1 MGKKPHAPHEEHAD
15 EGWLLPYSDMMT
27 LLLALFIVMFAV
39 SSVDQAKF
47 NAMMAAMYTAFGGTT
62 SQGVELPL
70 PYPDANQPLA
80 EEMETQ
86 SNPNMQNLYLS
97 LNNYVVDQ
105 GLQDSIAV
113 QYSGSDILVTIKNDV
128 FFASASADLT
138 PEMQEQAKI
147 LARLLQENQDP
158 TRPFDVIVAGH
169 TDNVPI
175 NNVKFPSNWHL
186 SAHRALNFLD
196 ALLTGSNL
204 DPTHFSSRGYGEYSP
219 VATNET
225 PEGRQ
230 QNRRVELLISQPMS
244 PEQKLAQAAA
254 ANSTSPENAK
264 TDTETDTEGDT
275 KADTEAISKN
285 DRKAAPKGGTT
296 TDSKA
301 DTKEDTKVTSKHDT
315 KAAPKDDVGGKGT
328 QASLG

>member
-1 MGKKPHAPHEEHAD
+1 MGKKPHAPHEDHAD

-70 PYPDANQPLA
+70 PYPDVNQPQV
-80 EEMETQ
+80 EETEAQPNQ
-86 SNPNMQNLYLS
+86 SLQNLYLS
-97 LNNYVVDQ
+97 LNNYVIDQ

-113 QYSGSDILVTIKNDV
+113 EYSGTDILVTIKNDV
-128 FFASASADLT
+128 FFASASADLS
-138 PEMQEQAKI
+138 PQMQEQAKI

-158 TRPFDVIVAGH
+158 VRPFDVIVAGH

-196 ALLTGSNL
+196 ALLTGSKL
-204 DPTHFSSRGYGEYSP
+204 DPTHFSSRGYGEYAP
-219 VATNET
+219 VATNDT

-230 QNRRVELLISQPMS
+230 QNRRVELLISQLIS
-244 PEQKLAQAAA
+244 PGQEKGQAASE
-254 ANSTSPENAK
+254 NSASPEN
-264 TDTETDTEGDT
+264 
-275 KADTEAISKN
+275 TEAAS
-285 DRKAAPKGGTT
+285 G
-296 TDSKA
+296 
-301 DTKEDTKVTSKHDT
+301 EDTKSASGEDTNAADDKHAE
-315 KAAPKDDVGGKGT
+315 AAPKDDVGKKGT
-328 QASLG
+328 KASTGSAGD

>member
-1 MGKKPHAPHEEHAD
+1 MGKKPHAPHEDHAD

-70 PYPDANQPLA
+70 PYPDENQPQV

-86 SNPNMQNLYLS
+86 PNQNLQNLYLS
-97 LNNYVVDQ
+97 LNSYVIDQ

-113 QYSGSDILVTIKNDV
+113 QYSGTDILVTIKNDV
-128 FFASASADLT
+128 FFASASADLS

-147 LARLLQENQDP
+147 MARLLQENQDP
-158 TRPFDVIVAGH
+158 IHPFDVIVAGH

-175 NNVKFPSNWHL
+175 NNTKFPSNWHL

-196 ALLTGSNL
+196 TLLTGSKL
-204 DPTHFSSRGYGEYSP
+204 DPTHFSSRGYGEYAP
-219 VATNET
+219 VATNDT

-230 QNRRVELLISQPMS
+230 QNRRVELLISQLIS
-244 PEQKLAQAAA
+244 PEQEGKVASSEAGAAPEDA
-254 ANSTSPENAK
+254 EVASDEDATSTSEEE
-264 TDTETDTEGDT
+264 TEEASD
-275 KADTEAISKN
+275 KHTEA
-285 DRKAAPKGGTT
+285 AP
-296 TDSKA
+296 D
-301 DTKEDTKVTSKHDT
+301 
-315 KAAPKDDVGGKGT
+315 DDVGKKGT
-328 QASLG
+328 KPSAEAAQH